1 MRKAKLFLVLPFL
14 APFAVYA
21 CGGGGEAANPATSAT
36 ATTTATP
43 PASTTAAAASSSAA
57 VEQPKPPEPSY
68 VLGIT
73 ASKMTPDKTAKIKAI
88 EVKDDGSVNLGGK
101 PTYKL
106 AGGALQDST
115 GTAMLKCM
123 ADGTVTQGDGKAFGK
138 FDDKDA
144 MQIAGDAHASI
155 TIGDDGVVKVL
166 DKPGSPSKTIKGK
179 FDKVDAKGRRAD
191 VMIVSIEW
199 MLAASAPH

>member
-1 MRKAKLFLVLPFL
+1 MRKAKLLLVLPFL

-36 ATTTATP
+36 ATATATP

-57 VEQPKPPEPSY
+57 VAEPKPPEPSY
-68 VLGIT
+68 MLGIT

-106 AGGALQDST
+106 AGGALLDST
-115 GTAMLKCM
+115 GTAMLKCI

-138 FDDKDA
+138 FDDKDV
-144 MQIAGDAHASI
+144 MQVAGGASI